1 MLRHAMTFKTLLFAL
16 AGATAGLAVGVGA
29 YTFVYAQGGSYLVNN
44 PAACANCHAM
54 ADQYAGWM
62 KSGHR
67 HAATCND
74 CHTPHNLFAKYAV
87 KAENGFW
94 HSFYFTSGRYP
105 DVIQAR
111 EVSRRITENACRRCH
126 ADITEDIAGPHA
138 VSASRGEVSCIQ
150 CHREVGHP
158 K

>member
-1 MLRHAMTFKTLLFAL
+1 MTTKTLLYAFT
-16 AGATAGLAVGVGA
+16 GMATGLAFGVGV
-29 YTFVYAQGGSYLVNN
+29 YTFVYAKGGSYLVNN

-54 ADQYAGWM
+54 ADHYAGWM

-67 HAATCND
+67 HVATCND
-74 CHTPHNLFAKYAV
+74 CHTPHNLVAKYAV

-94 HSFYFTSGRYP
+94 HSFYFTTGSYP

-111 EVSRRITENACRRCH
+111 EVSRRITENSCRRCH
-126 ADITEDIAGPHA
+126 HDINDDIAGPHA
-138 VSASRGEVSCIQ
+138 VSPTRGEVSCIF